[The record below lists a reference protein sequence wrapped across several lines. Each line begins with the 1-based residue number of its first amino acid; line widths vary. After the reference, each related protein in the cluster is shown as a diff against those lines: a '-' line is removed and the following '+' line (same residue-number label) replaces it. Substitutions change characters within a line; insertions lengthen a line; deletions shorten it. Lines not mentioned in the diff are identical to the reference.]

1 MSVLKKKRIIKLSLI
16 STAAIA
22 SVGTISSYVGLS
34 ESNSNFSKVSDS
46 RNDARATDSKTTAS
60 SGDSDV
66 YTKFTKNSNTIDNT
80 KMTLYP
86 FDMTTKTSESKSSD
100 TSYDTSKA
108 IIPTILQNTAY
119 DDTNNTGYAT
129 FVKYD
134 KKDAIAKFTSVNT
147 IDADNSTTTE
157 SKISKYAG
165 QASWVVTSD
174 DLIKLAYKAVNSNDL
189 NDTTNYTLTFKSM
202 LFSTGGNDSPPSLFV
217 VASIK
222 KSNDNNDSINGSY
235 LFQINW
241 SNANFTK
248 VPSSDQSKN
257 NAGYY
262 RLAARL
268 SSGTDFIDYNYLVM
282 DAISTNTMQALYLPK
297 ISNGGA
303 EVNDGKYVTVSNSL
317 FGSSSSSS
325 TAHNIIIKNYS
336 GSMDKDKTYVPIYA
350 NRINSKFFFVYQVND
365 GSLSKNSLLLIK
377 SNQLTDTANSDVE
390 ISTAESNFN
399 KLDLSKLSSSSTAS
413 TNTSFKTNIYYKA
426 NSGGAT
432 DNINFVV
439 SVPGQSQYL
448 YANLEVNSF
457 QFTTNPTVYDGY
469 TSGGFIS
476 QVIPYYSLNSNDI
489 SGYYALTSTNQVISL
504 DTNFKLVKVI
514 YDFNSSY
521 YQLGN
526 IYKIYTIPGEASN
539 IWYAQMTDG
548 TFAKMSGS
556 TLVGQWDKLNS
567 ITYYEKTVDFT
578 IKSQDQV
585 DSSVFFRKVVNDS
598 NNGFDSNFLSFLGS
612 STAWKSFLDYDV
624 NSVDPQVNGTPSV
637 TVKIFNQDNAE
648 GYYFKKD
655 DVAATNPLNQKGNN
669 TLVLQFYQNLR
680 KINNGVLTSES
691 KQVLI
696 GSYTYT
702 FYYGAAKING
712 QVAGSYTYNDY
723 SNYQSQTKL
732 SIPQYVLDMYPSKIA
747 SLITSKDSEY
757 TNFIN
762 SFLSMQNIV
771 SPIITASGNDTNGTL
786 TVNVTVPYS
795 WASDDSSS
803 ADTNKSWVFTFGT
816 SSSPFFKS
824 NPFGFTDSTNTV
836 SNASVTPIDSTY
848 AANKDNATKMSTLT
862 NKYSTQLASKV
873 SKIDLYNDFL
883 VLGSAFSNTSYISSG
898 LIIPITADN
907 VDQYMTVVPDDA
919 NGSVYISITFPK
931 IGNDTDYVVSF
942 TTPSI
947 FMKDAA
953 ASQSVYFSW
962 KSGSNI
968 DLSKFITNNSSS
980 KAINDI
986 NASSVGQIIN
996 TTTNKSDLI
1005 QLLGSFATFSSY
1017 YANLITQSKLT
1028 VSATWDDK
1036 QGYLNISLN
1045 PSNGT
1050 TIPGLDSSTFL
1061 TMTFYGF
1068 KTNDSGTSNIST
1080 LETTSNFNF
1089 GNYSADNSKSASSV
1103 TESDI
1108 LASGLLSGNSNLS
1121 SWISSGLA
1129 SLSLTPSDST
1139 GTLQVSVT
1147 LKNYSES
1154 NTISPSK
1161 TFTTNIGGFAVTG
1174 QNTNM
1179 IVWKTNT
1186 DSTLSGKLPS
1196 ALIEA
1201 ATSGEYSDGLPN
1213 VYLNRL
1219 RFFAN
1224 ISSVLNSQL
1233 TANPG
1238 MVTTLTMQGDDNQ
1251 GTLTVSA
1258 IIVQNGI
1265 STVYSSTISGLA
1277 TTPSLQPTVTFNYT
1291 DSSNNP
1297 VLTSL
1302 KSQVPSSISTNNSDL
1317 LKLFTISSS
1326 SPNYRTNIDLTYN
1339 DIGGN
1344 LTIKVTVY
1352 DSSNNV
1358 LSTATQTYTGFKTV
1372 VDNSKTTNWTYVAIS
1387 IVIPVLVL
1395 MIPIFS
1401 YGFIQQRRDIR
1412 AISRK
1417 LDSRLKEEQER
1428 ERRLRLKIVK

>member
-34 ESNSNFSKVSDS
+34 ESNSNVSKVSDS
-46 RNDARATDSKTTAS
+46 RNDDQATNNSTTAS
-60 SGDSDV
+60 SGTQDV
-66 YTKFTKNSNTIDNT
+66 YTKFTKNNNSTNGIQ
-80 KMTLYP
+80 LYP
-86 FDMTTKTSESKSSD
+86 FDMSNESVSKSSD
-100 TSYDTSKA
+100 TIKYDTSKA
-108 IIPTILQNTAY
+108 TIPTILQNTAY

-129 FVKYD
+129 FVKYNN
-134 KKDAIAKFTSVNT
+134 KDAIAKFTSVNT
-147 IDADNSTTTE
+147 TNDDSSDKSIKN
-157 SKISKYAG
+157 YAG
-165 QASWVVTSD
+165 QTSWVVTSD
-174 DLIKLAYKAVNSNDL
+174 DLIKLAYKASNSGSGDL
-189 NDTTNYTLTFKSM
+189 TNTNGYTLTFKSM
-202 LFSTGGNDSPPSLFV
+202 LFSAGGNDSPPSLFV
-217 VASIK
+217 IASIK
-222 KSNDNNDSINGSY
+222 NNDNSISGSY

-241 SNANFTK
+241 SNADTSK
-248 VPSSDQSKN
+248 VEPSSSSDDTSKK
-257 NAGYY
+257 NAGNY
-262 RLAARL
+262 RLAAKL
-268 SSGTDFIDYNYLVM
+268 SSGTNFIDYNYLVM
-282 DAISTNTMQALYLPK
+282 DAISTNTMQAMFLDN
-297 ISNGGA
+297 ITANGT
-303 EVNDGKYVTVSNSL
+303 ESSSSYYVTVSNSL
-317 FGSSSSSS
+317 FGSSNRSN
-325 TAHNIIIKNYS
+325 AHKIIIKNYS
-336 GSMDKDKTYVPIYA
+336 GFTNSEKVYVPIYA
-350 NRINSKFFFVYQVND
+350 NRINSKFFFVYQSRD
-365 GSLSKNSLLLIK
+365 GILNNKSLLLIK
-377 SNQLTDTANSDVE
+377 SDQLTDTANSDVE
-390 ISTAESNFN
+390 ISTTPGNFSN
-399 KLDLSKLSSSSTAS
+399 LDLSKLKISDSNSS
-413 TNTSFKTNIYYKA
+413 TNTPFKTNIYYKA

-432 DNINFVV
+432 DNVNFVV
-439 SVPGQSQYL
+439 SVPGQNQYL

-457 QFTTNPTVYDGY
+457 EFTTEPTVYNGY

-476 QVIPYYSLNSNDI
+476 QVIPYYGLNDYTVN
-489 SGYYALTSTNQVISL
+489 GYYALTSTNQVVSL
-504 DTNFKLVKVI
+504 DKNFKLVSVI

-521 YQLGN
+521 YNLGN
-526 IYKIYTIPGEASN
+526 IYKIYTIPGQASN

-567 ITYYEKTVDFT
+567 SIYYEKTVNFT
-578 IKSQDQV
+578 IKSQEQI

-612 STAWKSFLDYDV
+612 TTVWKSFLDYDA

-637 TVKIFNQDNAE
+637 TVKIFKQDSAE
-648 GYYFKKD
+648 GYYFNKGSTG
-655 DVAATNPLNQKGNN
+655 ATNPLKKNGNN
-669 TLVLQFYQNLR
+669 SLVLQFYQNLR
-680 KINNGVLTSES
+680 EINNGVLTNQNT

-836 SNASVTPIDSTY
+836 SNASVTPVDSTY

-883 VLGSAFSNTSYISSG
+883 VLGSAFNNSSYISSG
-898 LIIPITADN
+898 LITPITVDN

-919 NGSVYISITFPK
+919 NGSAYISITFPK

-962 KSGSNI
+962 KTGSNI
-968 DLSKFITNNSSS
+968 DLSKFITSSDS
-980 KAINDI
+980 STKAISNI
-986 NASSVGQIIN
+986 AASSVGEIIN
-996 TTTNKSDLI
+996 NSESTSDLI

-1017 YANLITQSKLT
+1017 YANLITQNKLT

-1050 TIPGLDSSTFL
+1050 TIPGLDSSIFM

-1068 KTNDSGTSNIST
+1068 KNDDKATSSFNIST
-1080 LETTSNFNF
+1080 TSSFNF
-1089 GNYSADNSKSASSV
+1089 GSYSADNSKSASSV

-1108 LASGLLSGNSNLS
+1108 LASDLLSGNSNLS

-1147 LKNYSES
+1147 LKNYLES
-1154 NTISPSK
+1154 GTISPSK
-1161 TFTTNIGGFAVTG
+1161 TFTTNIGGFAITG

-1196 ALIEA
+1196 ALIET

-1326 SPNYRTNIDLTYN
+1326 SPNYRTNINLTYN

-1412 AISRK
+1412 TISRK